1 MVEVETEAE
10 MRVGLGGN
18 NVSKLAEAAASF

>member
-10 MRVGLGGN
+10 L
-18 NVSKLAEAAASF
+18 F